1 MRVIEILNEYLNL
14 NLEIDSFSKINDDYF
29 DAEFEYYQLR
39 NTVFDFDYKQKNI
52 SVSVFKQ
59 VPFLS

>member
-39 NTVFDFDYKQKNI
+39 NTVFDFDYKQKKFYI
-52 SVSVFKQ
+52 LQ
-59 VPFLS
+59 VLNRLVLF

>member
-14 NLEIDSFSKINDDYF
+14 NLEIDSFSKINDYYF

-39 NTVFDFDYKQKNI
+39 NTVFDFDYKQKKFYI
-52 SVSVFKQ
+52 LQ
-59 VPFLS
+59 VLNRLVLF